1 MPLPTLPTARSRQVA
16 ARALTAL
23 TTWSFHQAGPQRIWL
38 RHCTANPASRR
49 VAQRA
54 GLSAEGTDR
63 GVVRHADGWH
73 DTHPHNPATHR
84 RRPAPPGDTVDAT
97 MSR

>member
-1 MPLPTLPTARSRQVA
+1 MPLPTTRPCPPPAVARSPP
-16 ARALTAL
+16 ALTAL

-38 RHCTANPASRR
+38 HHCTANPASRR

-54 GLSAEGTDR
+54 SLSAEGTDR
-63 GVVRHADGWH
+63 GAVRHADGWH
-73 DTHPHNPATHR
+73 DTHPATHR
-84 RRPAPPGDTVDAT
+84 HRPAPPGDTVDAT